1 MEYTHEMFA
10 GNFIREVEPR
20 VTTVASTGK
29 SRRYRQV
36 LLECLHCHVHFIA
49 DAGNAKRTKQKCCS
63 LTCYQK
69 SVAVVEGGN
78 EKHPLYPRWLAMNQR
93 CNNKT
98 SSNYADYGGRGITI
112 SPELQKFPDY
122 LDVVSKLPNYPEKLT
137 KDIQLDRID
146 NNRGY
151 APDNLRWVDR
161 GVQIANQ
168 RKRTNTANKYK
179 GVWYS
184 KTHDKWISGVS
195 LNGVRYTSATFKTEK
210 EALEH
215 TNAVIKKYGLP
226 HPIQEW
232 QE

>member
-78 EKHPLYPRWLAMNQR
+78 EKHPLYSRWLSMNQR
-93 CNNKT
+93 CTNKAVPHYG
-98 SSNYADYGGRGITI
+98 NFGGRGITV
-112 SPELQKFPDY
+112 SPELHEFPNY
-122 LDVVSKLPNYPEKLT
+122 LDVVSKLPNYPKRITEYT
-137 KDIQLDRID
+137 QLHRID
-146 NNRGY
+146 INRGY
-151 APDNLRWVDR
+151 TPDNLKWVR
-161 GVQIANQ
+161 LANQ
-168 RKRTNTANKYK
+168 RKRTTTANKYK
-179 GVWYS
+179 GVGYS
-184 KTHDKWISGVS
+184 KSRDKWVSRVS
-195 LNGVRYTSATFKTEK
+195 LDGVRYTSATFKTER